1 MVPENRAEK
10 LIIDTNVQEFFKG
23 LVTKAAANQKMT
35 TTEGTLYYIVNLLVS
50 FTHSDDF
57 FEQTPAGLELKP
69 LAFIYADAVEASS
82 VDERNKALKRLG
94 DVALFICGV
103 FPHSLS
109 RKLVD
114 VDYYIAM
121 GGNAYGHLSDVV
133 KDAFRWRMFRDI
145 FDELSVN
152 FTAFVDILGEVS
164 ERAHFS
170 RDTDIMRLYEIWLRT
185 GSRRTARQLAK
196 LGIQPAAGSIS
207 QRHH

>member
-1 MVPENRAEK
+1 M
-10 LIIDTNVQEFFKG
+10 
-23 LVTKAAANQKMT
+23 
-35 TTEGTLYYIVNLLVS
+35 
-50 FTHSDDF
+50 
-57 FEQTPAGLELKP
+57 
-69 LAFIYADAVEASS
+69 
-82 VDERNKALKRLG
+82 
-94 DVALFICGV
+94 
-103 FPHSLS
+103 
-109 RKLVD
+109 
-114 VDYYIAM
+114 AM

>member
-23 LVTKAAANQKMT
+23 LVTKAATNQKTT
-35 TTEGTLYYIVNLLVS
+35 TTEGALYYVVNLLVS

-114 VDYYIAM
+114 VDYYMAM

-164 ERAHFS
+164 ERAHFN

-196 LGIQPAAGSIS
+196 LGIQPAVNSIS